1 MMDDEKKLILLQN
14 YFLYDFYDGETE
26 KNHSVRK
33 LFFLSFL
40 WWTKRKNP
48 FCYNIIFSLLSMM
61 KQEKNLILLQLSLLY
76 VVYDEGI
83 EKTPSVVSFFFVSSL
98 WWTQKKIHSVI
109 TFFFVRFLWPSKRK
123 NSFCCNIIFCM
134 LSMMEKDKKLILL

>member
-1 MMDDEKKLILLQN
+1 MDDEKKLILLHN
-14 YFLYDFYDGETE
+14 YFFYDFYDGETE

-40 WWTKRKNP
+40 WWTKIKNSL
-48 FCYNIIFSLLSMM
+48 CYNIIFSLLSMM

-83 EKTPSVVSFFFVSSL
+83 KKSPSVVSFFFVSSL
-98 WWTQKKIHSVI
+98 WWTQKK
-109 TFFFVRFLWPSKRK
+109 
-123 NSFCCNIIFCM
+123 NSFCYNLNFCM
-134 LSMMEKDKKLILL
+134 FSMTEQEKKLILL